1 MRFIADLHLHSKYSR
16 ATSSRMNLEE
26 MDRVA
31 LQKGVQ
37 VLSCADFT
45 HPKWF
50 KELKEKLATKEEG
63 LFVLKGGGSGTR
75 FILTTEIS
83 CIYSK
88 KGKVRKIHLLI
99 FAPSFEAVEKINQR
113 LSKIGNLSADGRP
126 ILGLDAKHLLE
137 IVLTAH
143 KDAFVAPAHIW
154 TPWFALFGS
163 KSGFDKTED
172 CFEDLTPHIFAL
184 ETGLSSDPAMN
195 RKLSALDK
203 FALISNSDAHSPEKI
218 GREANV
224 FETELSY
231 QGIVFALKENKAK
244 HFPLTIE
251 FFPEEGKYHFDGHST
266 CKIVL
271 SPEQTKKNQ
280 GLCPVCKKPLVIGV
294 SYRVNALSD
303 RKEPFFSKN
312 KPSFKHLIPL
322 REIISEILETGVA
335 SKKVEQF
342 YQEILQKLGPELS
355 ILMDL
360 PIEEIKKGAGS
371 LTATAI
377 ERMRQG
383 QVFIQEGYDGVYGVI
398 RVFSQEERKNL
409 LERQPE
415 LF

>member
-1 MRFIADLHLHSKYSR
+1 MHSKYSR

-50 KELKEKLATKEEG
+50 KELKEKLALKEEG
-63 LFVLKGGGSGTR
+63 LFVLKRGSFGAR

-88 KGKVRKIHLLI
+88 NNKVRKIHLLV
-99 FAPSFEAVEKINQR
+99 FAPSFKAVEKINQA

-126 ILGLDAKHLLE
+126 ILGLDAKELLKIALNISE
-137 IVLTAH
+137 DCLV
-143 KDAFVAPAHIW
+143 VPAHLM
-154 TPWFALFGS
+154 TPWFSLFGS
-163 KSGFDKTED
+163 KSGFDKIED
-172 CFEDLTPHIFAL
+172 CFEDLTSHIFAL

-224 FETELSY
+224 FETDFSY
-231 QGIVFALKENKAK
+231 QGIVSALKANTKEK
-244 HFPLTIE
+244 FPLTLE
-251 FFPEEGKYHFDGHST
+251 FFPEEGKYHFDGHSA
-266 CKIVL
+266 CGVVF

-280 GLCPVCKKPLVIGV
+280 GLCPACQKPLVIGV

-303 RKEPFFSKN
+303 RKEPLLLKD

-322 REIISEILETGVA
+322 RELISEILGVGPA

-342 YQEILQKLGPELS
+342 YQEMLQKLGPELN

-371 LTATAI
+371 LMATAI
-377 ERMRQG
+377 ERMRHG
-383 QVFIQEGYDGVYGVI
+383 KVFIQEGYDGVYGVI
-398 RVFSQEERKNL
+398 RVFSQVERKNL
-409 LERQPE
+409 LKRQPE

>member
-1 MRFIADLHLHSKYSR
+1 MKFIADLHLHSKYSR

-50 KELKEKLATKEEG
+50 KELKEKLAPKEEG
-63 LFVLKGGGSGTR
+63 LFVLKRGGSGTR

-99 FAPSFEAVEKINQR
+99 FAPSFEAVDKINQK
-113 LSKIGNLSADGRP
+113 LGQIGNLSADGRP
-126 ILGLDAKHLLE
+126 ILGLDTKHLLE
-137 IVLTAH
+137 IVLTA
-143 KDAFVAPAHIW
+143 DRECFMVPAHIF

-163 KSGFDKTED
+163 KSGFDKIED

-224 FETELSY
+224 FETEISY
-231 QGIVFALKENKAK
+231 QGIVVALKENKAK

-251 FFPEEGKYHFDGHST
+251 FFPEEGKYHFDGHSA
-266 CKIVL
+266 CKVVL
-271 SPEQTKKNQ
+271 SPSQTKKNQ

-294 SYRVNALSD
+294 SYRVNTLSD
-303 RKEPFFSKN
+303 RKEPLLLKSQ
-312 KPSFKHLIPL
+312 PSFKSLIPL
-322 REIISEILETGVA
+322 RELISEILGVGVA

-342 YQEILQKLGPELS
+342 YQEMLQKLGPELN
-355 ILMDL
+355 ILIDL

-371 LTATAI
+371 LIAIAI

-383 QVFIQEGYDGVYGVI
+383 QIFIQEGYDGVYGVI

-409 LERQPE
+409 LKRQPE

>member
-1 MRFIADLHLHSKYSR
+1 
-16 ATSSRMNLEE
+16 MNLEE

-31 LQKGVQ
+31 SQKGVQ
-37 VLSCADFT
+37 VLSSADFT

-50 KELKEKLATKEEG
+50 KELKEKLVPKEQG
-63 LFVLKGGGSGTR
+63 FFCLKGKNYGTR
-75 FILTTEIS
+75 FLLSTEIS

-99 FAPSFEAVEKINQR
+99 FAPSFEAVEKINQK

-126 ILGLDAKHLLE
+126 ILGLDARDLLK
-137 IVLTAH
+137 IVL
-143 KDAFVAPAHIW
+143 DVSLDCLLIPCHIW

-163 KSGFDKTED
+163 KSGFDRIED
-172 CFEDLTPHIFAL
+172 CFEDLTPHIVAL
-184 ETGLSSDPAMN
+184 ETGLSSDIEMN
-195 RKLSALDK
+195 RCLSALDK
-203 FALISNSDAHSPEKI
+203 FALVSNSDAHSPEKI

-231 QGIVFALKENKAK
+231 QGIVLALKENTKEK
-244 HFPLTIE
+244 FPLTLE
-251 FFPEEGKYHFDGHST
+251 FFPQEGKYHFDGHSA

-294 SYRVNALSD
+294 SYRVNALAD
-303 RKEPFFSKN
+303 RKEPLLLKN

-335 SKKVEQF
+335 SKKVESF
-342 YQEILQKLGPELS
+342 YQEMLQKLGPELN

-371 LTATAI
+371 LIAIAI

-383 QVFIQEGYDGVYGVI
+383 KVFIQEGYDGVYGVI
-398 RVFSQEERKNL
+398 RVFSQVERKNL
-409 LERQPE
+409 LKRQPK